1 MKEIEE
7 DINIVIENNVTP
19 KIPEDFVPPFPL
31 MTEEIKK
38 QTKQE
43 DENFVQALLT
53 LREEELKV
61 ADEIANEEN
70 KDIIK
75 SIVDPM
81 PGLLVKHEMDFQD
94 IYFPPNTTDSTY
106 KLQPKVQKHLDE
118 MVVDAAQT
126 KIEQDVYIDDDFDSF
141 L

>member
-7 DINIVIENNVTP
+7 DINIMIENNVTP

-53 LREEELKV
+53 LREKELRV

-70 KDIIK
+70 KGIIK
-75 SIVDPM
+75 SINDPM
-81 PGLLVKHEMDFQD
+81 PGLLVKDEMDF
-94 IYFPPNTTDSTY
+94 
-106 KLQPKVQKHLDE
+106 
-118 MVVDAAQT
+118 
-126 KIEQDVYIDDDFDSF
+126 
-141 L
+141 

>member
-7 DINIVIENNVTP
+7 DINIMIENNVTP

-43 DENFVQALLT
+43 DENFVQVLVT
-53 LREEELKV
+53 LREEELRV

-75 SIVDPM
+75 SIVNPM
-81 PGLLVKHEMDFQD
+81 PGLLVKHEMDF
-94 IYFPPNTTDSTY
+94 
-106 KLQPKVQKHLDE
+106 
-118 MVVDAAQT
+118 
-126 KIEQDVYIDDDFDSF
+126 
-141 L
+141 